1 MNQQENVQLS
11 LKLPD
16 IDIRLP
22 EVQNFCLFPIRL
34 YKIVMSHIYR
44 HLEKYGDDYRGQ
56 PITYILNICLGESCF
71 DNHCPPPSYSKKRK
85 KETHDEIIRLL
96 TM

>member
-1 MNQQENVQLS
+1 MNQQENLQPS

-16 IDIRLP
+16 IDMRLP
-22 EVQNFCLFPIRL
+22 EVKQIRKFPIRL
-34 YKIVMSHIYR
+34 YKIVMSHIHR

-56 PITYILNICLGESCF
+56 PITYILNFCLGESCF
-71 DNHCPPPSYSKKRK
+71 DNHCPPSYSEKRK
-85 KETHDEIIRLL
+85 KETHDEIIRLA